1 MINDDKQKK
10 CTRKK
15 YSHTHTH
22 THTHTHA
29 DDINKI
35 TIKRKPY
42 GYNTNLKKCSD
53 RRIDA

>member
-15 YSHTHTH
+15 YSHTHITNENKHTH

-29 DDINKI
+29 DDIMVI
-35 TIKRKPY
+35 ILT
-42 GYNTNLKKCSD
+42 
-53 RRIDA
+53 